1 MISKIAREFFATQQ
15 ANPTHWTH
23 DSVLLAR
30 ATKAAD
36 AAFAAASEEMA
47 PIAYSTDDQSGWD
60 AAKLAKVRHAADI
73 AYFDVI
79 RAAGWDVRDSPR

>member
-30 ATKAAD
+30 AATSAD

-47 PIAYSTDDQSGWD
+47 PIAYSTDESGWD

-73 AYFDVI
+73 AYYDVI